1 MSKTPMEVYDETR
14 RQSPSYTHEDGLSAV
29 AAHARREALEEVAPI
44 AASLKQ
50 AIERAI
56 RRPNDQFRYVRCH
69 LCDATWWDREE
80 HRSGCDVLVWRRA
93 LLNASPGSGTLG
105 ASDAALL
112 PGLREALKWKPNTPQ
127 LENAMTYAWES
138 ALKSFIRAIESA
150 HSNAS
155 PGSGGQAQI
164 NAAPSGPTEMELD
177 YANEVLVGGY
187 DGVKN
192 ILASAVLRWAEQT
205 KGVKP

>member
-1 MSKTPMEVYDETR
+1 M
-14 RQSPSYTHEDGLSAV
+14 A
-29 AAHARREALEEVAPI
+29 EEKDVRSII
-44 AASLKQ
+44 AA
-50 AIERAI
+50 IDVEI
-56 RRPNDQFRYVRCH
+56 
-69 LCDATWWDREE
+69 DA
-80 HRSGCDVLVWRRA
+80 
-93 LLNASPGSGTLG
+93 LNAP
-105 ASDAALL
+105 
-112 PGLREALKWKPNTPQ
+112 
-127 LENAMTYAWES
+127 
-138 ALKSFIRAIESA
+138 
-150 HSNAS
+150 

>member
-56 RRPNDQFRYVRCH
+56 RQPNDQFRYSRCN
-69 LCDATWWDREE
+69 LCDASWWDREE
-80 HRSGCDVLVWRRA
+80 HRSDCDVLAWRRA
-93 LLNASPGSGTLG
+93 LL
-105 ASDAALL
+105 
-112 PGLREALKWKPNTPQ
+112 
-127 LENAMTYAWES
+127 
-138 ALKSFIRAIESA
+138 
-150 HSNAS
+150 NAS

-164 NAAPSGPTEMELD
+164 NAAPQESAGRSR
-177 YANEVLVGGY
+177 ANEP
-187 DGVKN
+187 
-192 ILASAVLRWAEQT
+192 RE
-205 KGVKP
+205 